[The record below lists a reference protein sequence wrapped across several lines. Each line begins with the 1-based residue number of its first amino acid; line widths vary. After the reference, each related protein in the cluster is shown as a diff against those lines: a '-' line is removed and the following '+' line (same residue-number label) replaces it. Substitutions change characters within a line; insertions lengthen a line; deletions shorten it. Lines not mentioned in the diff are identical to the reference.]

1 MKLVEAG
8 HPTTVEIGIGDNLL
22 IYPWIKRLVR
32 MNKAFT
38 VRRGLSPKEMLRS
51 SQLMSRYIHYAV
63 TQKQENIWIA
73 QREGRAKD
81 SDDRTQE
88 SVLKMLT
95 MGGLPTE
102 GNSTDV
108 SDVIKSLR
116 ELNIVPLTIS
126 YEYDP
131 CDFLKAQEFQMKR
144 DNPQFKKTRQDDLDN
159 MKTGIFGYKGHV
171 HYHCGR
177 PVNEWI
183 DELAGLPRTEF
194 YAALSQRIDK
204 EIHAGYRIFPNN
216 YVALDELNGSN
227 DHAVHYTQADKE
239 RFDQYLKQ
247 QMDKVDIPDK
257 DEPFLREM
265 LITMYVNPLRNYL
278 KTK

>member
-1 MKLVEAG
+1 M
-8 HPTTVEIGIGDNLL
+8 
-22 IYPWIKRLVR
+22 
-32 MNKAFT
+32 
-38 VRRGLSPKEMLRS
+38 
-51 SQLMSRYIHYAV
+51 
-63 TQKQENIWIA
+63 
-73 QREGRAKD
+73 
-81 SDDRTQE
+81 
-88 SVLKMLT
+88 
-95 MGGLPTE
+95 
-102 GNSTDV
+102 
-108 SDVIKSLR
+108 
-116 ELNIVPLTIS
+116 PLTIS

-227 DHAVHYTQADKE
+227 ENAAHYTQADKE
-239 RFDQYLKQ
+239 RFDEYLKQ
-247 QMDKVDIPDK
+247 QMDKVDLPDK